1 MTRTTGKV
9 LWHAFAGL
17 ALLARPAS
25 ANSTG
30 SPIALVNATV
40 VDVADWGRSTADID
54 SAVVLIRSGKI
65 EAAGRK
71 GAVPIPADAVVVDLR
86 GKYIVP
92 GYIDGFGVINN
103 QAYADA
109 YLAMGVTSIISAADD
124 RRGPLFKDAQPSPAI
139 HVLES
144 VGDEAGDTARHLKDL
159 EVLHEEGVE
168 IALLKYQLRP
178 DQVKALI
185 DRAGELGM
193 ATVGELGHTSYA
205 EAVRMGLNAVVHTT
219 RYSLDIAPRKL
230 RSAVADAPFSDDL
243 ESAKWRYY
251 RYLSKLSPGDSKIR
265 AHARRLAAGTA
276 ALIPTAA
283 LIYLDQPFAENPWG
297 EPVARII
304 DPDDVNRPAEFHS
317 GRHVEGGAVQSAYSA
332 VGAAEMRLDSTYA
345 AAGAHYLAGSGTDT
359 WGTLPGISLHQEIE
373 MLVRLGLTPRQ
384 ALAAATSNF
393 EAAMPSVF
401 ENVGRVQ
408 KGYRADL
415 VVLAADPRVDHR
427 HLKFIDDVYL
437 AGERLDRT
445 RLASRHVPHP
455 DGLLLDARPVIWPD
469 EVYETET
476 HAFKVEFAYLDSVRA
491 WDITYLSDRL
501 RVKGYLVEPAATG
514 RYPGVIVNR
523 GGNREFGAFTPRV
536 VALMLARISSWG
548 YVVVGSQYR
557 GNAGGEGQ
565 EEFGGAEV
573 DDVLNLIPLLE
584 SRPAADASRLGMYG
598 GSRGGM
604 MTYLALARTD
614 RIKAAVI
621 RSGVSDLLSGRR
633 ARPEMDTVYMDL
645 IPGYKGKNDGPLIE
659 RSAVRWVD
667 RLCKTTPI
675 LLLQGT
681 ADWRVEPQE
690 CLDMAKALQAGRHPY
705 RLVMLEGGDHRL
717 SEHTTEVYRQIR
729 SWLDR
734 YEKDGE
740 ALPNLEPHG
749 E

>member
-1 MTRTTGKV
+1 M
-9 LWHAFAGL
+9 
-17 ALLARPAS
+17 
-25 ANSTG
+25 
-30 SPIALVNATV
+30 ALVNATV
-40 VDVADWGRSTADID
+40 IDVAGWGRSGADID
-54 SAVVLIRSGKI
+54 SAVVIIRGDTIEAVGRSGV
-65 EAAGRK
+65 
-71 GAVPIPADAVVVDLR
+71 VPIPAGAVVVDLR

-109 YLAMGVTSIISAADD
+109 YLTMGVTSIISAADE
-124 RRGPLFKDAQPSPAI
+124 RRGPLFRDAQPSPVI

-144 VGDEAGDTARHLKDL
+144 VGDEAGDTARHLQDL
-159 EVLHEEGVE
+159 EALHEQGVD

-185 DRAGELGM
+185 ERAGDLGM

-219 RYSLDIAPRKL
+219 RYSLDIAPRKM

-251 RYLSKLSPGDSKIR
+251 LYLSKLRPGDSKIR
-265 AHARRLAAGTA
+265 DHARRLSAGTA
-276 ALIPTAA
+276 ALMPTAA
-283 LIYLDQPFAENPWG
+283 LIYLDQSFAENPWR

-304 DPDDVNRPAEFHS
+304 DPEDVNRPAEFHT
-317 GRHVEGGAVQSAYSA
+317 GRHVEGGVTQTAYSA

-345 AAGAHYLAGSGTDT
+345 ATGAHYLAGSGTDT
-359 WGTLPGISLHQEIE
+359 WGTLPGISLHQEID
-373 MLVRLGLTPRQ
+373 MLVRIGLTPRQ
-384 ALAAATSNF
+384 ALAAATANF

-401 ENVGRVQ
+401 RKVGRVRE
-408 KGYRADL
+408 GYRADL
-415 VVLAADPRVDHR
+415 VILGADPRVDHR

-445 RLASRHVPHP
+445 KLVSRHVPHP
-455 DGLLLDARPVIWPD
+455 DGLLLDARTVIWP
-469 EVYETET
+469 EEMYETGT
-476 HAFKVEFAYLDSVRA
+476 QVFKREFAYLDSVRA
-491 WDITYLSDRL
+491 WDITYLSDGL
-501 RVKGYLVEPAATG
+501 QVKGYLVEPAAVG

-523 GGNREFGAFTPRV
+523 GGNREFAALTPRS
-536 VALMLARISSWG
+536 VAQILARVASWG
-548 YVVVGSQYR
+548 YVAVGSQYR

-633 ARPEMDTVYMDL
+633 ARPEMDSVYMEL
-645 IPGYKGKNDGPLIE
+645 IPGYNGENDRPLIE

-690 CLDMAKALQAGRHPY
+690 CLDMAKALQAAKHPY
-705 RLVMLEGGDHRL
+705 RLVMLEGADHRL
-717 SEHTTEVYRQIR
+717 SEHTTEAYRQIR
-729 SWLDR
+729 GWLDR
-734 YEKDGE
+734 YVKNGE